1 MRKSKVLAKIRSGEV
16 ARLCAMGSFLPY
28 FPRLANAAGFDGIWV
43 DGEHKPF
50 TARETQALIAFHH
63 LADIDC
69 LWRPPTREKNGL
81 YRILEDGATGLII
94 SHVGS
99 AAEAQAIVDAAKFPP
114 LGDRGL
120 DGAGF
125 DAEFGKNGGA
135 SYPADANRETA
146 LFVQVETPQA
156 LAQVEAIAAVAG
168 VDGIFLGPG
177 DLSLRLGCKPDAT
190 DPVMADVHRQLAVA
204 CSRHAKVWGRP
215 VANQTDLDLVLA
227 AGAGFVVFGG
237 EFRMIQNALA
247 DCGKALDRALE
258 KRAATG

>member
-1 MRKSKVLAKIRSGEV
+1 MRKSKVLAKFRAGEV
-16 ARLCAMGSFLPY
+16 ARICALGSYLPY
-28 FPRLANAAGFDGIWV
+28 YPRLAAAAGFDGVWV

-81 YRILEDGATGLII
+81 YRILEDGAAGLIL

-99 AAEAQAIVDAAKFPP
+99 AREARAIVQAVKFPP

-125 DAEFGKNGGA
+125 DADFGHATGA
-135 SYPADANRETA
+135 SYPADANRETV
-146 LFVQVETPQA
+146 LLVQIETPEALNQA
-156 LAQVEAIAAVAG
+156 EEIAAVEG

-177 DLSLRLGCKPDAT
+177 DLALRLGCKPDAT
-190 DPVMADVHRQLAVA
+190 DATMADVHRRMADA
-204 CSRHAKVWGRP
+204 ASRHGKVWGRP
-215 VANQTDLDLVLA
+215 VVSAEDMEPVLA
-227 AGAGFVVFGG
+227 DRAGFIVYGG
-237 EFRMIQNALA
+237 EFRMMREALNE
-247 DCGKALDRALE
+247 CGRTLARALE
-258 KRAATG
+258 KKY